1 MYPERHIGSRGE
13 SRGETISGL
22 PASRWSRAAWRVSGR
37 ALGRWG
43 RSQRS
48 SFPFTW
54 PLLLPLHSEVR
65 RAVYSR
71 VSTERR
77 GAFPSK
83 TAADAL
89 FC

>member
-43 RSQRS
+43 DRSAHLS
-48 SFPFTW
+48 LSPGLFSFLSILRLGGLYTPAS
-54 PLLLPLHSEVR
+54 HGE
-65 RAVYSR
+65 A
-71 VSTERR
+71 

-83 TAADAL
+83 TAADAP